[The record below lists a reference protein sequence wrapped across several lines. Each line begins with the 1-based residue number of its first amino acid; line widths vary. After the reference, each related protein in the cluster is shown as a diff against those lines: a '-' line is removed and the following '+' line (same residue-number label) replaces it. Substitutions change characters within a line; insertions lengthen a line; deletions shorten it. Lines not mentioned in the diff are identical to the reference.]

1 MYHLD
6 VNNHS
11 STMLLVSSVSFQCD
25 CSMMSC
31 ISVLTQPR
39 FKENPQFDSML
50 RMHKETLERF
60 GVDKKYDY

>member
-1 MYHLD
+1 
-6 VNNHS
+6 
-11 STMLLVSSVSFQCD
+11 
-25 CSMMSC
+25 MMSC
-31 ISVLTQPR
+31 ISILTQLR

>member
-1 MYHLD
+1 
-6 VNNHS
+6 
-11 STMLLVSSVSFQCD
+11 MLLVSSVSFQCD

-31 ISVLTQPR
+31 ISVLTPPR